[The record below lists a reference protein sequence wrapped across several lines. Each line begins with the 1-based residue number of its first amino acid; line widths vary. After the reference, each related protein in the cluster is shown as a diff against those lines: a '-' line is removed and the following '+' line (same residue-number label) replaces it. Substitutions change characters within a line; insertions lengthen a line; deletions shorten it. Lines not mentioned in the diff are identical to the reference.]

1 MPLSFDGGFFMR
13 SNGPSL
19 TGAAAGISSEDM
31 ADESDRS
38 VFIVRI
44 WREPRESEI
53 APPECRGVVEHV
65 ASGQRRFFREL
76 GDLDEFI
83 QRLSCIEQERTS
95 RR

>member
-1 MPLSFDGGFFMR
+1 MAEDG
-13 SNGPSL
+13 
-19 TGAAAGISSEDM
+19 
-31 ADESDRS
+31 DRN

-44 WREPRESEI
+44 WREPRESEA
-53 APPECRGVVEHV
+53 APTECRGVVEHV

-83 QRLSCIEQERTS
+83 QRLSCLGESKTS

>member
-1 MPLSFDGGFFMR
+1 M
-13 SNGPSL
+13 
-19 TGAAAGISSEDM
+19 TGD
-31 ADESDRS
+31 SDRN

-53 APPECRGVVEHV
+53 APTECRGVVEHV

-83 QRLSCIEQERTS
+83 RRSSCFDEPRTS

>member
-1 MPLSFDGGFFMR
+1 VGRRFSILV
-13 SNGPSL
+13 
-19 TGAAAGISSEDM
+19 TSEDM
-31 ADESDRS
+31 TQDSEHALAKPAPTQRS

-44 WREPRESEI
+44 WLEPREVEA
-53 APPECRGVVEHV
+53 APAECRGVVEHV

-83 QRLSCIEQERTS
+83 RGLSCIEASGAS